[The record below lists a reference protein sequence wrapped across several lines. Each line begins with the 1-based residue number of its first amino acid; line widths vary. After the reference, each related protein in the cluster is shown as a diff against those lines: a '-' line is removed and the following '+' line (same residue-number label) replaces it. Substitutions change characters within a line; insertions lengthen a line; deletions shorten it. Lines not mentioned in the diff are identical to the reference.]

1 MHAVIRSYT
10 GVPGLGRRLSQRR
23 KDIEKTMQK
32 ATGFMAYY
40 LVDTPDGTI
49 SLTICRSKEG
59 TEESNRLAAGWLRE
73 NMPDVAQHS
82 PQISSGDVVID
93 VSGVH
98 ATH

>member
-1 MHAVIRSYT
+1 MHAVIRTYK

-23 KDIEKTMQK
+23 KDIEKTLQK

-40 LVDTPDGTI
+40 LIDAPEGVVA
-49 SLTICRSKEG
+49 LTICRSKEG

-73 NMPDVAQHS
+73 NMPDVADRS
-82 PQISSGDVVID
+82 PYITSGDVIID
-93 VSGVH
+93 LAGVP